1 MPQAVAEAVTKT
13 QEALPHTGKL
23 VGTLASMAP
32 EVLRGEAATA
42 RSDIWALG
50 VVLYEMASGAQPFT
64 GTTQTDVVS
73 AIVKESPAPL
83 PAKVSPGLRNVIQ
96 HCLTKEPARRY
107 PHPSAI
113 QSALETIQSDRFAEI
128 LTLDTGETRRVP
140 LPGKWDRRR
149 HLNLSPNER
158 WLAYVD
164 STGPRGAHFQ
174 PSTAVTASDST
185 STVRSISAS
194 VITTGGART

>member
-13 QEALPHTGKL
+13 QEALPHAGKL

-113 QSALETIQSDRFAEI
+113 QSALETIQSPTFRRNPHPRHRRDA
-128 LTLDTGETRRVP
+128 TRATSWQVGPAPAPESVTERAVASLRGQYGP
-140 LPGKWDRRR
+140 PRR
-149 HLNLSPNER
+149 
-158 WLAYVD
+158 A
-164 STGPRGAHFQ
+164 F
-174 PSTAVTASDST
+174 
-185 STVRSISAS
+185 SA
-194 VITTGGART
+194 